1 MRAPPEGFTPTKR
14 SSGFLDLIGP
24 AYETPYGADYRL
36 GLYLDA
42 RHANLGNNGHGGVSA
57 TLLDIYLGRLIAMSQ
72 TPPRMFVTVSLT
84 IDYLKPAPIG
94 CWLEAQGE
102 IDRVGKRLGYSR
114 GKVFADGVL
123 VARANAIY
131 QMADALHE
139 KANSDA

>member
-1 MRAPPEGFTPTKR
+1 MPVPPEGFSQTKR

-24 AYETPYGADYRL
+24 AYETAYGAEYKL
-36 GLYLDA
+36 GLFLDA

-72 TPPRMFVTVSLT
+72 NPPQLFVTVSLT

-94 CWLEAQGE
+94 SWLEARGE

-114 GKVFADGVL
+114 GKVFADGAL
-123 VARANAIY
+123 VARANGIF
-131 QMADALHE
+131 QMVDLQKE